1 MTSVFILQ
9 HCRTDEAGNDNVKMI
24 GAYTSRT
31 EAESAVARLRTVPGF
46 SDHPAILDPRKDEET
61 SGFTIDEYALN
72 KDHWTEGFVS
82 V

>member
-9 HCRTDEAGNDNVKMI
+9 HCRTDESGNDNVKMI
-24 GAYTSRT
+24 GAYTSRS
-31 EAESAVARLRTVPGF
+31 EAEGAVNRLRAMPGF
-46 SDHPAILDPRKDEET
+46 SDYPTILNPLKDEET

-72 KDHWTEGFVS
+72 KDHWTEGFES

>member
-9 HCRTDEAGNDNVKMI
+9 HCRTDESGNNVKMI
-24 GAYTSRT
+24 GAYMSRT
-31 EAESAVARLRTVPGF
+31 EAESAVARLRSMPGF